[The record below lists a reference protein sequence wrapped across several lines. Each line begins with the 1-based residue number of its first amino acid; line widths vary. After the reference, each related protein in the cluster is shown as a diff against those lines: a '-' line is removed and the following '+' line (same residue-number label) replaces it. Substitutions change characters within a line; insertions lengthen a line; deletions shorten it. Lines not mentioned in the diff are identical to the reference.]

1 MDKIGIYQIKRKNNP
16 IRKFGFIVPGMGRW
30 DNLFIG
36 LNHEFYNFI
45 ENKIHMNNNF
55 NPNNNI
61 LIIGLAE
68 SGLIPAYL
76 FYKFFKKKYN
86 NYDIEISLSSRENDY
101 INDNNDNIFVFYE
114 DHVTTQYPKH
124 FLKLINKN
132 LYYSNII
139 IIDDEMTTGNT
150 IMKLF
155 DQIKHLSNNFF
166 VFNYADV
173 RENKINE
180 LYFDDKKL
188 FLYSLM
194 NAEQLNDINTNCVEI
209 FSFNKNIT
217 KFDNYKNIIYL
228 IGESIEEGIDEYI
241 NNYIYNNDT
250 IIRLITHINWEIG
263 IMIKS
268 IYDLGCD
275 INNKYYKYYNP
286 IIPLNNTNNYIY
298 YYSWQY
304 PVVDKLEKLLLNLN
318 SNINII
324 KIPSNGKKDIHNI
337 IL

>member
-16 IRKFGFIVPGMGRW
+16 VREFGFIIPGMGRW

-36 LNHEFYNFI
+36 LNNEFYNFI
-45 ENKIHMNNNF
+45 DNKIHNNHNF
-55 NPNNNI
+55 QSNNNI

-76 FYKFFKKKYN
+76 FYKFFKQ
-86 NYDIEISLSSRENDY
+86 NYDNYNIEVSLSSRENDY
-101 INDNNDNIFVFYE
+101 IDENNDNIFVFYE

-124 FLKLINKN
+124 FLKLTNKN

-155 DQIKHLSNNFF
+155 EQIKHLSNNFF

-194 NAEQLNDINTNCVEI
+194 NADQLPEINSNCQEI
-209 FSFNKNIT
+209 YSLNKNIN
-217 KFDNYKNIIYL
+217 KLNNYKNIIYL
-228 IGESIEEGIDEYI
+228 VGESIEKGIDNHI
-241 NNYIYNNDT
+241 NSDDT

-263 IMIKS
+263 VMIES

-275 INNKYYKYYNP
+275 INNKSYKYYNP
-286 IIPLNNTNNYIY
+286 ITPLDNTNNYIY

-304 PVVDKLEKLLLNLN
+304 PVVDKLEKILLNLN

-324 KIPSNGKKDIHNI
+324 KVPSEGKEYLHQLIDS
-337 IL
+337 

>member
-1 MDKIGIYQIKRKNNP
+1 MDKIGIYQIKRRNNP
-16 IRKFGFIVPGMGRW
+16 VRKFGFVIPGMGRW
-30 DNLFIG
+30 DNLFID
-36 LNHEFYNFI
+36 LNNEFYNFI
-45 ENKIHMNNNF
+45 DNKIHTNNNF
-55 NPNNNI
+55 QPNNNI

-76 FYKFFKKKYN
+76 FYKFFKKNYN
-86 NYDIEISLSSRENDY
+86 NYNIEISLSSRENDY
-101 INDNNDNIFVFYE
+101 IDENDDNIFVFYE
-114 DHVTTQYPKH
+114 DHVTIQHPKH

-155 DQIKHLSNNFF
+155 EQIKHLSNNFF

-194 NAEQLNDINTNCVEI
+194 NAEQLTEINSNCQEI
-209 FSFNKNIT
+209 YSLNKNII
-217 KFDNYKNIIYL
+217 KLDNYKNIVYL
-228 IGESIEEGIDEYI
+228 IGESIEEGID
-241 NNYIYNNDT
+241 NHIYNDDT

-263 IMIKS
+263 VMIES
-268 IYDLGCD
+268 IYNLGCD
-275 INNKYYKYYNP
+275 INNKSYKYYNP
-286 IIPLNNTNNYIY
+286 IVPLDNTNNYIY

-318 SNINII
+318 SKINII
-324 KIPSNGKKDIHNI
+324 KVPSDGKKYLHQIY
-337 IL
+337 

>member
-16 IRKFGFIVPGMGRW
+16 VRKFGFIIPGMGRW

-36 LNHEFYNFI
+36 LNNEFYNFI
-45 ENKIHMNNNF
+45 DNKIHNNHNF
-55 NPNNNI
+55 KSNNNI

-76 FYKFFKKKYN
+76 FYKFFKK
-86 NYDIEISLSSRENDY
+86 NYDNYNIEISLSSRENDY
-101 INDNNDNIFVFYE
+101 IDENNDNIFVFYE
-114 DHVTTQYPKH
+114 DHVTSQYPKH
-124 FLKLINKN
+124 FLKLKNKN

-155 DQIKHLSNNFF
+155 EQIKHLSNNFF

-173 RENKINE
+173 RENKMNE
-180 LYFDDKKL
+180 LCFDDKKL

-194 NAEQLNDINTNCVEI
+194 NADQLPEINSNCQEI
-209 FSFNKNIT
+209 YSLHKNIN
-217 KFDNYKNIIYL
+217 KLNNYKNIVYL
-228 IGESIEEGIDEYI
+228 VGESIEKGIDNHIE
-241 NNYIYNNDT
+241 NDNT

-263 IMIKS
+263 VMIES
-268 IYDLGCD
+268 IYDLGSD
-275 INNKYYKYYNP
+275 INNKSYKYYNP
-286 IIPLNNTNNYIY
+286 ITPLDNTNNYIY

-318 SNINII
+318 PIINII
-324 KIPSNGKKDIHNI
+324 KVPSDGKEYLHQLKNV
-337 IL
+337 

>member
-16 IRKFGFIVPGMGRW
+16 VRKFGYIIPGMGRW

-36 LNHEFYNFI
+36 LNNEFYNFI
-45 ENKIHMNNNF
+45 NNKIHNNCNF
-55 NPNNNI
+55 QSNNNI

-76 FYKFFKKKYN
+76 FYKFFKK
-86 NYDIEISLSSRENDY
+86 NYDNYNIEISLSSRENDY
-101 INDNNDNIFVFYE
+101 INENNDNIFVFYE

-124 FLKLINKN
+124 FLKLINKD

-150 IMKLF
+150 IIKLF
-155 DQIKHLSNNFF
+155 EQIKHLSNNFF

-194 NAEQLNDINTNCVEI
+194 NADQLPEIKSNCQEIYSLNINIIKLN
-209 FSFNKNIT
+209 
-217 KFDNYKNIIYL
+217 NYKNIVYL
-228 IGESIEEGIDEYI
+228 IGESIEEGIDNHIESD
-241 NNYIYNNDT
+241 DT

-263 IMIKS
+263 VMIES

-275 INNKYYKYYNP
+275 INNKNYKYYNP
-286 IIPLNNTNNYIY
+286 ILPLNYTNNYIY
-298 YYSWQY
+298 YYKWQY
-304 PVVDKLEKLLLNLN
+304 PIADKLEELLLNIN
-318 SNINII
+318 STINII
-324 KIPSNGKKDIHNI
+324 KIPSNGKKNIHNNLLI
-337 IL
+337 